1 QNPTH
6 TYIAPGT
13 YTVRL
18 TVTDENNLNGYK
30 EDDVTVEE
38 YTETGPAA
46 SFSFSANFL
55 EVTFTDISAQ
65 GNGDIITWAWD
76 FGDGYTS
83 TEQNPVHTYAE
94 DGTYSVSL
102 TVTDENS
109 LVDTYTS
116 AIVVSAMPTFIS
128 LAPGYMSINLDI
140 NVEPTGELILHA
152 IEKGAKH
159 ILLGIGGSATNDCGM
174 GMAAALGYSF
184 LDANGQKLKPIGA
197 NLTQVETIDV
207 SNVQEKLKNIK
218 FSIACDVQNP
228 LYGNEGAAFV
238 YAEQK
243 GASIE
248 NILQLDRGLQ
258 HFANIL
264 QQQFGVDCQQING
277 AGAAGGVGAGSI
289 VFLNGNLVSGIELI
303 KNISNFDEVIQDADW
318 LITGEGKL
326 DEQTFYGKTIQGVI
340 NSAKQNNIPVAAFCG
355 AISLNIEQQQKMGLT
370 YCTSIL
376 KTISS
381 LQEAINYSEENL
393 IHSVYNFANLIKFRK
408 KLSD

>member
-1 QNPTH
+1 MKFV
-6 TYIAPGT
+6 IAPDKFKGS
-13 YTVRL
+13 L
-18 TVTDENNLNGYK
+18 TGFEFCTA
-30 EDDVTVEE
+30 VEKGLVKVFPQAE
-38 YTETGPAA
+38 
-46 SFSFSANFL
+46 
-55 EVTFTDISAQ
+55 
-65 GNGDIITWAWD
+65 IIHLPLAD
-76 FGDGYTS
+76 GGDGTLEIAQHHLKGTKIEILVNDPFFRKIKASYVFSKDTEIAYIEMAEASGLKRIAENEKNVMRATS
-83 TEQNPVHTYAE
+83 F
-94 DGTYSVSL
+94 G
-102 TVTDENS
+102 
-109 LVDTYTS
+109 
-116 AIVVSAMPTFIS
+116 
-128 LAPGYMSINLDI
+128 
-140 NVEPTGELILHA
+140 TGELILHA

-174 GMAAALGYSF
+174 GMAAVLGYSF

>member
-1 QNPTH
+1 MKFV
-6 TYIAPGT
+6 IAPDKFKGS
-13 YTVRL
+13 L
-18 TVTDENNLNGYK
+18 TGFEFCTA
-30 EDDVTVEE
+30 VEKGLVKVFPQAE
-38 YTETGPAA
+38 
-46 SFSFSANFL
+46 
-55 EVTFTDISAQ
+55 
-65 GNGDIITWAWD
+65 IIHLPLAD
-76 FGDGYTS
+76 GGDGTLEIAQHHLKGTKIEILVNDPFFRKIKASYVFSKDTEIAYIEMAEASGLKRIAENEKNVMRATS
-83 TEQNPVHTYAE
+83 F
-94 DGTYSVSL
+94 G
-102 TVTDENS
+102 
-109 LVDTYTS
+109 
-116 AIVVSAMPTFIS
+116 
-128 LAPGYMSINLDI
+128 
-140 NVEPTGELILHA
+140 TGELILHA

-174 GMAAALGYSF
+174 GMPAALGYSF

-218 FSIACDVQNP
+218 FSIACDVQNA

>member
-1 QNPTH
+1 MKFV
-6 TYIAPGT
+6 IAPDKFKGS
-13 YTVRL
+13 L
-18 TVTDENNLNGYK
+18 TGFEFCTA
-30 EDDVTVEE
+30 VEKGLVKVFPQAE
-38 YTETGPAA
+38 
-46 SFSFSANFL
+46 
-55 EVTFTDISAQ
+55 
-65 GNGDIITWAWD
+65 IIHLPLAD
-76 FGDGYTS
+76 GGDGTLEIAQHHLKGTKIEILVNDPFFRKIKASYVFSKDTEIAYIEMAEASGLKRIAENEKNVMRATS
-83 TEQNPVHTYAE
+83 F
-94 DGTYSVSL
+94 G
-102 TVTDENS
+102 
-109 LVDTYTS
+109 
-116 AIVVSAMPTFIS
+116 
-128 LAPGYMSINLDI
+128 
-140 NVEPTGELILHA
+140 TGELILHA

-393 IHSVYNFANLIKFRK
+393 IHSW
-408 KLSD
+408 KLETLRCSSFVSPCH

>member
-1 QNPTH
+1 MKFV
-6 TYIAPGT
+6 IAPDKFKGS
-13 YTVRL
+13 L
-18 TVTDENNLNGYK
+18 TGFEFCTA
-30 EDDVTVEE
+30 VEKGLVKVFPQAE
-38 YTETGPAA
+38 
-46 SFSFSANFL
+46 
-55 EVTFTDISAQ
+55 
-65 GNGDIITWAWD
+65 IIHLPLAD
-76 FGDGYTS
+76 GGDGTLEIAQHHLKGTKIEILVNDPFFRKIKASYVFSKDTEIAYIEMAEASGLKRIAENEKNVMRATS
-83 TEQNPVHTYAE
+83 F
-94 DGTYSVSL
+94 G
-102 TVTDENS
+102 
-109 LVDTYTS
+109 
-116 AIVVSAMPTFIS
+116 
-128 LAPGYMSINLDI
+128 
-140 NVEPTGELILHA
+140 TGELILHA

-355 AISLNIEQQQKMGLT
+355 AISLNIEQQQNMGLT

>member
-1 QNPTH
+1 MKFV
-6 TYIAPGT
+6 IAPDKFKGS
-13 YTVRL
+13 L
-18 TVTDENNLNGYK
+18 TGFEFCTAVEKGLVK
-30 EDDVTVEE
+30 VFPQAEIIHLPLADV
-38 YTETGPAA
+38 
-46 SFSFSANFL
+46 
-55 EVTFTDISAQ
+55 
-65 GNGDIITWAWD
+65 
-76 FGDGYTS
+76 GDGTLEIAQHHLKGTKIEILVNDPFFRKIKASYVFSKDTEIAYIEMAEASGLKRIAENEKNVMRATS
-83 TEQNPVHTYAE
+83 F
-94 DGTYSVSL
+94 G
-102 TVTDENS
+102 
-109 LVDTYTS
+109 
-116 AIVVSAMPTFIS
+116 
-128 LAPGYMSINLDI
+128 
-140 NVEPTGELILHA
+140 TGELILHA

>member
-1 QNPTH
+1 MKFV
-6 TYIAPGT
+6 IAPDKFKGS
-13 YTVRL
+13 L
-18 TVTDENNLNGYK
+18 TGFEFCTA
-30 EDDVTVEE
+30 VEKGLVKVFPQAE
-38 YTETGPAA
+38 
-46 SFSFSANFL
+46 
-55 EVTFTDISAQ
+55 
-65 GNGDIITWAWD
+65 IIHLPLAD
-76 FGDGYTS
+76 GGDGTLEIAQHHLKGTKIEILVNDPFFRKIKASYVFSKDTEIAYIEMAEASGLKRIAENEKNVMRATS
-83 TEQNPVHTYAE
+83 F
-94 DGTYSVSL
+94 G
-102 TVTDENS
+102 
-109 LVDTYTS
+109 
-116 AIVVSAMPTFIS
+116 
-128 LAPGYMSINLDI
+128 
-140 NVEPTGELILHA
+140 TGELILHA

-340 NSAKQNNIPVAAFCG
+340 NSSG
-355 AISLNIEQQQKMGLT
+355 
-370 YCTSIL
+370 
-376 KTISS
+376 
-381 LQEAINYSEENL
+381 
-393 IHSVYNFANLIKFRK
+393 
-408 KLSD
+408 

>member
-1 QNPTH
+1 MKFV
-6 TYIAPGT
+6 IAPDKFKGS
-13 YTVRL
+13 L
-18 TVTDENNLNGYK
+18 TGFEFCTA
-30 EDDVTVEE
+30 VEKGLVKVFPQAE
-38 YTETGPAA
+38 
-46 SFSFSANFL
+46 
-55 EVTFTDISAQ
+55 
-65 GNGDIITWAWD
+65 IIHLPLAD
-76 FGDGYTS
+76 GGDGTLEIAQHHLKGTKIEILVNDPFFRKIKASYVFSKDTEIAYIEMAEASGLKRIAENEKNVMRATS
-83 TEQNPVHTYAE
+83 F
-94 DGTYSVSL
+94 G
-102 TVTDENS
+102 
-109 LVDTYTS
+109 
-116 AIVVSAMPTFIS
+116 
-128 LAPGYMSINLDI
+128 
-140 NVEPTGELILHA
+140 TGELILHA

-159 ILLGIGGSATNDCGM
+159 ILLGIGGSATNDSGM

>member
-1 QNPTH
+1 MKFV
-6 TYIAPGT
+6 IAPDKFKGS
-13 YTVRL
+13 L
-18 TVTDENNLNGYK
+18 TGFEFCTA
-30 EDDVTVEE
+30 VEKGLVKVFPQAE
-38 YTETGPAA
+38 
-46 SFSFSANFL
+46 
-55 EVTFTDISAQ
+55 
-65 GNGDIITWAWD
+65 IIHLPLAD
-76 FGDGYTS
+76 GGDGTLEIAQHHLKGTKIEILVNDPFFRKIKASYVFSKDTEIAYIEMAEASGLKRIAENEKNVMRATS
-83 TEQNPVHTYAE
+83 F
-94 DGTYSVSL
+94 G
-102 TVTDENS
+102 
-109 LVDTYTS
+109 
-116 AIVVSAMPTFIS
+116 
-128 LAPGYMSINLDI
+128 
-140 NVEPTGELILHA
+140 TGELILHA

-159 ILLGIGGSATNDCGM
+159 ILLGIGGSATNDSGM

-218 FSIACDVQNP
+218 FSIACDVQNA
-228 LYGNEGAAFV
+228 LYGNEGTAFV

>member
-1 QNPTH
+1 MKFV
-6 TYIAPGT
+6 IAPDKFKGS
-13 YTVRL
+13 L
-18 TVTDENNLNGYK
+18 TGFEFCTA
-30 EDDVTVEE
+30 VEKGLVKVFPQAE
-38 YTETGPAA
+38 
-46 SFSFSANFL
+46 
-55 EVTFTDISAQ
+55 
-65 GNGDIITWAWD
+65 IIHLPLAD
-76 FGDGYTS
+76 GGDGTLEIAQHHLKGTKIEILVNDPFFRKIKASYVFSKDTEIAYIEMAEASGLKRIAENEKNVMRATS
-83 TEQNPVHTYAE
+83 F
-94 DGTYSVSL
+94 G
-102 TVTDENS
+102 
-109 LVDTYTS
+109 
-116 AIVVSAMPTFIS
+116 
-128 LAPGYMSINLDI
+128 
-140 NVEPTGELILHA
+140 TGELILHA

>member
-1 QNPTH
+1 MKFV
-6 TYIAPGT
+6 IAPDKFKGS
-13 YTVRL
+13 L
-18 TVTDENNLNGYK
+18 TGFEFCTA
-30 EDDVTVEE
+30 VEKGLVKVFPQAE
-38 YTETGPAA
+38 
-46 SFSFSANFL
+46 
-55 EVTFTDISAQ
+55 
-65 GNGDIITWAWD
+65 IIHLPLAD
-76 FGDGYTS
+76 GGDGTLEIAQHHLKGTKIEILVNDPFFRKIKASYVFSKDTEIAYIEMAEASGLKRIAENEKNVMRATS
-83 TEQNPVHTYAE
+83 F
-94 DGTYSVSL
+94 G
-102 TVTDENS
+102 
-109 LVDTYTS
+109 
-116 AIVVSAMPTFIS
+116 
-128 LAPGYMSINLDI
+128 
-140 NVEPTGELILHA
+140 TGELILHA

-303 KNISNFDEVIQDADW
+303 KNISNFNEVIQDADW

>member
-1 QNPTH
+1 MKFV
-6 TYIAPGT
+6 IAPDKFKGS
-13 YTVRL
+13 L
-18 TVTDENNLNGYK
+18 TGFEFCTA
-30 EDDVTVEE
+30 VEKGLVKVFPQAE
-38 YTETGPAA
+38 
-46 SFSFSANFL
+46 
-55 EVTFTDISAQ
+55 
-65 GNGDIITWAWD
+65 IIHLPLAD
-76 FGDGYTS
+76 GGDGTLEIAQHHLKGTKIEILVNDPFFRKIKASYVFSKDTEIAYIEMAEASGLKRIAENEKNVMRATS
-83 TEQNPVHTYAE
+83 F
-94 DGTYSVSL
+94 G
-102 TVTDENS
+102 
-109 LVDTYTS
+109 
-116 AIVVSAMPTFIS
+116 
-128 LAPGYMSINLDI
+128 
-140 NVEPTGELILHA
+140 TGELILHA

-228 LYGNEGAAFV
+228 LYGNEGATFV

-303 KNISNFDEVIQDADW
+303 KNISNFNEVIQDADW